1 MYTTIR
7 FRIKKEVDTPTA
19 RKILKLKG
27 SLIAQSFTDIIHFE
41 DEGEDFY
48 MHYFQS
54 IDTKSTEAF
63 DFIKIFSEENNL
75 NGIII
80 LL

>member
-1 MYTTIR
+1 MYTTIY
-7 FRIKKEVDTPTA
+7 FRIRKEVDTPTA

-27 SLIAQSFTDIIHFE
+27 SLIAESYTDIIHFE

-54 IDTKSTEAF
+54 INTKSTQAF
-63 DFIKIFSEENNL
+63 DFIKTFSEENNL
-75 NGIII
+75 KDIII

>member
-27 SLIAQSFTDIIHFE
+27 SLIAQSYTDIIHFE
-41 DEGEDFY
+41 NEGEDFY

-54 IDTKSTEAF
+54 NETKSTQAF
-63 DFIKIFSEENNL
+63 DFIKTFSEEHNL
-75 NGIII
+75 KDVII

>member
-7 FRIKKEVDTPTA
+7 FRIKKEIDTPTA
-19 RKILKLKG
+19 RMILKLKG
-27 SLIAQSFTDIIHFE
+27 SLIAQSYTDIIHFE

-54 IDTKSTEAF
+54 IDTKSTQAF
-63 DFIKIFSEENNL
+63 DFIKTFSEENNL
-75 NGIII
+75 NDSII

>member
-1 MYTTIR
+1 MHTTLRFKIR
-7 FRIKKEVDTPTA
+7 KDIDTPTA

-27 SLIAQSFTDIIHFE
+27 SLIAHSYTDIIHFD

-48 MHYFQS
+48 VHYFQLE
-54 IDTKSTEAF
+54 KSDSKPAA
-63 DFIKIFSEENNL
+63 DFIRTFSKENGL
-75 NGIII
+75 GDVVI